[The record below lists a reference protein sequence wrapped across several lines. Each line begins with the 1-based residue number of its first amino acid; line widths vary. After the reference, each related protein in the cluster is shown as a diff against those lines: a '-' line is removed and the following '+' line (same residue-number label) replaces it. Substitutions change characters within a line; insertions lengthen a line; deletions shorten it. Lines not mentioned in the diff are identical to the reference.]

1 MNILVML
8 KPHINLIVLTWG
20 QYSAPWKAKVF
31 SIWNWE
37 TVFSIRKG
45 TEGYRMVNL
54 TTEVSIRG
62 PEKFTDSHTAGVSGP
77 RRRVPR
83 ACGLSACGLVCTW
96 SSNTLSQV
104 LIEKA
109 AAHLAKARVTCP
121 LFLTEAPIF
130 FLSSNSKNQLG
141 PVVLFYKLT
150 SMLPPDKESDFLKK
164 CSHL

>member
-1 MNILVML
+1 MKLGDSVQ
-8 KPHINLIVLTWG
+8 H
-20 QYSAPWKAKVF
+20 
-31 SIWNWE
+31 
-37 TVFSIRKG
+37 
-45 TEGYRMVNL
+45 TEGYRRVQNGKL
-54 TTEVSIRG
+54 DNWGVYPGSWEVYRFTHRRSFRPTEESPKG
-62 PEKFTDSHTAGVSGP
+62 
-77 RRRVPR
+77 RVLPSLPLVK
-83 ACGLSACGLVCTW
+83 AATLAVVTYWCSCGLSACGLVCTW